1 MNGLEFFLIF
11 FGSMAV
17 MVGIFFLMNWL
28 IPKDMEFSTSYTS
41 TMEKTK
47 CTNCGHRFSFDT
59 KTTDIEWDFT
69 GPDYYKMLCP
79 KCGRYHYVRKY
90 GKA

>member
-28 IPKDMEFSTSYTS
+28 MPKDMEFPTQHTS

-79 KCGRYHYVRKY
+79 KCGRYHYVWKY
-90 GKA
+90 GN

>member
-1 MNGLEFFLIF
+1 MNGLVFFLIF
-11 FGSMAV
+11 FGSMAI
-17 MVGIFFLMNWL
+17 MVGIFFLMNWIL
-28 IPKDMEFSTSYTS
+28 PKDMVTSTSYTS

-47 CTNCGHRFSFDT
+47 CTNCGHRFSFST

-69 GPDYYKMLCP
+69 GPDYYKMECP

-90 GKA
+90 GA